1 MHPHPLSTRGLK
13 TPVAGWHC
21 HPEDLGLSGRFMAMV
36 FWKPVWKIGPK
47 YVRTV
52 QNMSGQFKMFPDSLR
67 CFRTAQIMS
76 GQPKMCPDRL
86 KFCLDSSK
94 YVRTAKNVSGQVKSF
109 VQTTQNMSGQ
119 PKMCPDTSRC
129 VRTVQDMSRQFKMC
143 PDSSKYGRSRKM
155 ITHFLGMSRK
165 TYAFFVRKILG
176 ATRKILGF

>member
-1 MHPHPLSTRGLK
+1 
-13 TPVAGWHC
+13 
-21 HPEDLGLSGRFMAMV
+21 
-36 FWKPVWKIGPK
+36 
-47 YVRTV
+47 
-52 QNMSGQFKMFPDSLR
+52 MSGQFKMFPDSLR

-76 GQPKMCPDRL
+76 GQPKICPDRL

-143 PDSSKYGRSRKM
+143 PDSSKYGRSQNM

-165 TYAFFVRKILG
+165 TYAFFVRKIFGCHPEDIRFLG
-176 ATRKILGF
+176 LWLSYSPS

>member
-1 MHPHPLSTRGLK
+1 MALPPGRFGSIRKIYGHGLLK
-13 TPVAGWHC
+13 TSL
-21 HPEDLGLSGRFMAMV
+21 ENRS
-36 FWKPVWKIGPK
+36 KICPDSSK

-52 QNMSGQFKMFPDSLR
+52 QDVSGQFKMFPDS
-67 CFRTAQIMS
+67 S
-76 GQPKMCPDRL
+76 N
-86 KFCLDSSK
+86 
-94 YVRTAKNVSGQVKSF
+94 YVRTAQNVSGQVKSF

-165 TYAFFVRKILG
+165 TYAFFVRKIFGCHPEDIRFLG
-176 ATRKILGF
+176 LWGLVPLNLQTKEMTPYPPLKLFQTRPSKMEI